1 MPDRDPT
8 RGSPDIEDNEDD
20 EEDEGKGK
28 EKVELK
34 DEKRERFLAEL
45 RNRGEE
51 RERQAKDSIDAIR
64 AAARGAAGSTE
75 RTGLDFCLAGDRR
88 NGGMAAIGVK
98 TSEGRVETI
107 TKALGIS
114 KEKAAQLSFVY
125 GRDLRV
131 SLKKEM
137 VGDSETDFATIT
149 IPLDLSPR
157 EFPFLVRETLRA
169 LGALETHVVS
179 KTIGGGKEK
188 GGKKRK
194 QKLVQSE
201 EPTIMAEMIR
211 KEIEKRKKYEEGLEG
226 LKNDFEQGEGM
237 IGIRSKYRKLET
249 EHSAA
254 WCLAENQV
262 NRLAEE
268 KSQVFMGSTGFD
280 LYEAY
285 GSASEFKK
293 EQLRRTM
300 ERQAQLIY
308 PYDDNR
314 TNLLLL
320 GRPGTE
326 AEKIQYL
333 TFTGLFTGLWGPYWV
348 KRAYHGRKW
357 DIPFTDR
364 LKPHLRDST
373 MVTDYMLRRR
383 LRGYDEVGGSTDS
396 FEKRVGMT
404 GVDMVKTYGKAV
416 GQLAG
421 GVGILGLAATLEL
434 PFRAAN
440 SGVNWLDKK
449 LYGLQKTF
457 GNLVSK
463 DYKPG
468 SETLEE
474 KETKRKKEYEAL
486 LKKAM
491 GKQEE
496 KSK

>member
-1 MPDRDPT
+1 MPDRDPKIG
-8 RGSPDIEDNEDD
+8 RPDIEDDEDD
-20 EEDEGKGK
+20 DEDGEKEKGKG
-28 EKVELK
+28 ELK

-45 RNRGEE
+45 RSRGEE
-51 RERQAKDSIDAIR
+51 RERQAKDSIDTIR
-64 AAARGAAGSTE
+64 AAARGVASSTE

-88 NGGMAAIGVK
+88 NGGIAAVGVK
-98 TSEGRVETI
+98 TAEGGVETI
-107 TKALGIS
+107 TKVLGIS
-114 KEKAAQLSFVY
+114 KERAAQISFVY
-125 GRDLRV
+125 GGDLQV
-131 SLKKEM
+131 SLKKGM
-137 VGDSETDFATIT
+137 VGDSETDFATVT

-179 KTIGGGKEK
+179 KTVGGGKEK

-194 QKLVQSE
+194 SKLIQSE
-201 EPTIMAEMIR
+201 EPTIMAETIR
-211 KEIEKRKKYEEGLEG
+211 KEIEKRKKYEEGLAG
-226 LKNDFEQGEGM
+226 LKTDFENGEGM

-249 EHSAA
+249 EHSTA
-254 WCLAENQV
+254 WCSAENQV

-268 KSQVFMGSTGFD
+268 RSRVFKDETGFD

-285 GSASEFKK
+285 GSAAEFKK

-300 ERQAQLIY
+300 EQQAGLIY

-314 TNLLLL
+314 TNFLLL

-333 TFTGLFTGLWGPYWV
+333 TFIGLFGPYWIQ
-348 KRAYHGRKW
+348 RAYHEQNW

-364 LKPHLRDST
+364 LKPLLRDST

-383 LRGYDEVGGSTDS
+383 LRGYDTVGGSIDS

-404 GVDMVKTYGKAV
+404 GIDIVGSYGKA
-416 GQLAG
+416 AG
-421 GVGILGLAATLEL
+421 HLVRGVGILGLALTLEL

-457 GNLVSK
+457 GGLISK

-468 SETLEE
+468 RETLAE
-474 KETKRKKEYEAL
+474 KDAAQKKEFESL

-496 KSK
+496 KNKK